1 MKAYKLKFHSSF
13 HLDSGD
19 AVDGPSELFLRS
31 DTLFSAICSAANKFY
46 GNSVVENF
54 LQANAIKIS
63 SAFPFYKD
71 EFFFPKPLNFYPD
84 EIEKIEGLDLIEK
97 YDLLKEFKKVKFISK
112 VLLEILLQGKEKRQ
126 SIDKSY
132 FSKDFILD
140 GCWRVIKNITLK
152 NKKEDE
158 EVDRIFKVNE
168 IPHIVMDRITNQ
180 TQIFYK
186 TEVYFNKNA
195 GLFFLADIHN
205 DLLAKFETVLRF
217 LGDEGIGADRTIG
230 KGLFE
235 VEVIDNFSIAAAEK
249 FDSFYSLSLYSPTQE
264 EFCKIEPEKSFYEFE
279 VRKGWVSNNTLRR
292 KSLRM
297 FTEGSVL
304 KLKEEI
310 RPNGVTHKL
319 LNKEDYPD
327 YLSYDIFRSG
337 QALFLPIVGGSNGTN

>member
-63 SAFPFYKD
+63 SAFPFYKY
-71 EFFFPKPLNFYPD
+71 EFFFPKPLNFYPN
-84 EIEKIEGLDLIEK
+84 EIEEYELI
-97 YDLLKEFKKVKFISK
+97 KEFKKIKFISK
-112 VLLEILLQGKEKRQ
+112 DYIETLLRGNA
-126 SIDKSY
+126 IDKSLLN
-132 FSKDFILD
+132 KNFILNS
-140 GCWRVIKNITLK
+140 CWR
-152 NKKEDE
+152 NKLNTDEDL
-158 EVDRIFKVNE
+158 IFKTNE
-168 IPHIVMDRITNQ
+168 NPHIVLDRVTNQ

-186 TEVYFNKNA
+186 REVYFNKNA

-205 DLLAKFETVLRF
+205 DLLTKFETVLRF

-249 FDSFYSLSLYSPTQE
+249 FDSFYALSLYSPTEE
-264 EFCKIEPEKSFYEFE
+264 EFYKIEPEKSFYDFE
-279 VRKGWVSNNTLRR
+279 MRKGWVSNNTLRR

-304 KLKEEI
+304 KFKEEI
-310 RPNGVTHKL
+310 RPNGVIHKL
-319 LNKEDYPD
+319 LEKEKYPED
-327 YLSYDIFRSG
+327 LSNDIFRSG

>member
-46 GNSVVENF
+46 GNSVVESF
-54 LQANAIKIS
+54 LQPNAIKIS

-97 YDLLKEFKKVKFISK
+97 YDLLKEFKKVKFISR
-112 VLLEILLQGKEKRQ
+112 VILEILLHGKEKRQ
-126 SIDKSY
+126 SIDTSY
-132 FSKDFILD
+132 FSKEFILN
-140 GCWRVIKNITLK
+140 GCWRIIRNVTRE
-152 NKKEDE
+152 NKKEGE
-158 EVDRIFKVNE
+158 EDKIFKVNE
-168 IPHIVMDRITNQ
+168 IPHIVLDRVTNQ

-195 GLFFLADIHN
+195 GLFFLADINN

-235 VEVIDNFSIAAAEK
+235 VEVVENFSIAAADK
-249 FDSFYSLSLYSPTQE
+249 FDSFYVLSLYSPIEE
-264 EFCKIEPEKSFYEFE
+264 EFYKIEPEKSYYDFE

-304 KLKEEI
+304 KLKDEI
-310 RPNGVTHKL
+310 IPNGLIHKL
-319 LNKEDYPD
+319 LDKEKYPKD
-327 YLSYDIFRSG
+327 LSYDIFRSG
-337 QALFLPIVGGSNGTN
+337 QALFLPIVGGSDGTN